1 VLLVALAAGWLVYH
15 RLYGESGDR
24 ALEWRDVTPA
34 ASWARIP
41 RPTVRVLESRAE
53 LARVFPKAPAI
64 DFARQRGVLISFG
77 PRSSSGYA
85 VEVEDV
91 REERRR
97 IVVVVRERSP
107 TLSDSVRQRVTYPFR
122 LITLPRGDKPVEVEG
137 TRR

>member
-1 VLLVALAAGWLVYH
+1 VLLVALTAGWLGYH

-24 ALEWRDVTPA
+24 TLEWRDVTPA
-34 ASWARIP
+34 ASPPRFP
-41 RPTVRVLESRAE
+41 RPTVRVLESHAE

-64 DFARQRGVLISFG
+64 DFARRRAVLISFG
-77 PRSSSGYA
+77 PRSSSGYD

-97 IVVVVRERSP
+97 IVVVVREQSP
-107 TLSDSVRQRVTYPFR
+107 RLGDSVRPRVTYPFR

-137 TRR
+137 ERR

>member
-1 VLLVALAAGWLVYH
+1 VLLVALAAGWLGYH
-15 RLYGESGDR
+15 RLYGESGGR

-34 ASWARIP
+34 ESTARFP

-53 LARVFPKAPAI
+53 LAHVLPKAPAI
-64 DFARQRGVLISFG
+64 DFARRRAVLISFG

-85 VEVEDV
+85 VEVESV
-91 REERRR
+91 REQRRR

-107 TLSDSVRQRVTYPFR
+107 KLGDSVRPRVTYPFR
-122 LITLPRGDKPVEVEG
+122 LITLPRGDKRIEVEG